1 MPRILSLIVPLLL
14 AAVLAGCSSLL
25 DPRDDGGAPDH
36 HWRGRFSLV
45 VEPSAQFA
53 DGQRHTG
60 SFELS
65 RGARFTELELL
76 SPLGNTIASARET
89 PGAATLRTADGRRY
103 DARDADALT
112 EQIFGWRIPVRK
124 LPDWLQGR
132 IADVTEPGPT
142 PAQPA
147 AGADDGWQ
155 VRFDQWRTDD
165 DAPRPSRLVIT
176 YPDRVVLRLVVDAGG
191 AGR

>member
-1 MPRILSLIVPLLL
+1 MPRIVSPIVLLL
-14 AAVLAGCSSLL
+14 AALLAGCTSLL
-25 DPRDDGGAPDH
+25 DPRDDGRAPEH
-36 HWRGRFSLV
+36 RWRGRFSLV

-53 DGQRHTG
+53 EGQRHTG

-65 RGARFTELELL
+65 QGARFTELELL

-89 PGAATLRTADGRRY
+89 ADAATLRTADGRRY

-112 EQIFGWRIPVRK
+112 EQIFGWRVPVRK

-132 IADVTEPGPT
+132 IADVTEAGPS

-147 AGADDGWQ
+147 AGADDGWR
-155 VRFDQWRTDD
+155 VRFDQWRTDGA
-165 DAPRPSRLVIT
+165 APRPSRLVIT
-176 YPDRVVLRLVVDAGG
+176 YPDRVVLRLIVDGDDN
-191 AGR
+191 R